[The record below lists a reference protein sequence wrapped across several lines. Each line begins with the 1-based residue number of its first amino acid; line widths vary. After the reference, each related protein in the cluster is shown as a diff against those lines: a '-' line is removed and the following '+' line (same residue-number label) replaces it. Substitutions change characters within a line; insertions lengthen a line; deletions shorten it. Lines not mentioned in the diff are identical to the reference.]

1 MPIVPRQQINIKL
14 DLTQGWLNSRSV
26 SLKQCDNETRF
37 LVVRLTNTLPLNI
50 ASYQPVMFVKRSDG
64 KILKGLCQTLNAEEG
79 EFVFKLKSEH
89 LAVNGLLTFEI
100 VLTKD
105 GTKIMSFPHFNLNV
119 VDSLHDE
126 DVFTPTEDDLSILWE
141 VIGRMQASIEEIEK
155 KYKQFEQEKESEFQT
170 SEANRSSIFTQSEN
184 ARQSTF
190 TQNENQRGSIFT
202 QNEAQRAGTF
212 TQSESDRHNAFTQ
225 SEANRQ
231 TTFTQAESVR
241 QQAETSRQQAENT
254 RQSQE
259 SARQQAEALRQETF
273 EGMQDTVQEIYS
285 TTLKYR
291 IVE

>member
-1 MPIVPRQQINIKL
+1 MPVVPRQQINIKL

-50 ASYQPVMFVKRSDG
+50 ASYQPVMFVKRLDG

-190 TQNENQRGSIFT
+190 TQNENQRGNIFT
-202 QNEAQRAGTF
+202 QNEAQRTSTF
-212 TQSESDRHNAFTQ
+212 TQSESNRHNTFTQ

-231 TTFTQAESVR
+231 TAFT
-241 QQAETSRQQAENT
+241 QAETSRQQAENT

-273 EGMQDTVQEIYS
+273 EGMQDKIEEVYS

>member
-1 MPIVPRQQINIKL
+1 MPVVPRQQINIKL

-105 GTKIMSFPHFNLNV
+105 GTKIMSFPHFILNV

-126 DVFTPTEDDLSILWE
+126 DVFTPSEDDLSILWE
-141 VIGRMQASIEEIEK
+141 VIDRMQNAMNNLDGRFE
-155 KYKQFEQEKESEFQT
+155 QFEQEKELEFQAN
-170 SEANRSSIFTQSEN
+170 EANRLSTFTQSEN

-190 TQNENQRGSIFT
+190 TQNE
-202 QNEAQRAGTF
+202 AQRASVF
-212 TQSESDRHNAFTQ
+212 EQSEN
-225 SEANRQ
+225 
-231 TTFTQAESVR
+231 
-241 QQAETSRQQAENT
+241 SRQQAENT

-291 IVE
+291 ILE

>member
-1 MPIVPRQQINIKL
+1 MPVVPRQQINIKL

-105 GTKIMSFPHFNLNV
+105 GTKIMSFPHFILNV

-126 DVFTPTEDDLSILWE
+126 DVFTPSEDDLSILWE
-141 VIGRMQASIEEIEK
+141 VIDRMQNAMNNLDGRFE
-155 KYKQFEQEKESEFQT
+155 QFEQEKELEFQAN
-170 SEANRSSIFTQSEN
+170 EANRLSTFTQSEN

-190 TQNENQRGSIFT
+190 TQNE
-202 QNEAQRAGTF
+202 AQRASVF
-212 TQSESDRHNAFTQ
+212 EQSEN
-225 SEANRQ
+225 
-231 TTFTQAESVR
+231 
-241 QQAETSRQQAENT
+241 SRQQAENT

-259 SARQQAEALRQETF
+259 SARQQAETLRQETF
-273 EGMQDTVQEIYS
+273 EGMQDTVQEVYS

>member
-1 MPIVPRQQINIKL
+1 MPVVPRQQINIKL

-105 GTKIMSFPHFNLNV
+105 GTKIMSFPHFALNV

-141 VIGRMQASIEEIEK
+141 VIDRMQNAMNNLDGRFE
-155 KYKQFEQEKESEFQT
+155 QFEQEKELEFQAN
-170 SEANRSSIFTQSEN
+170 EANRLSTFTQSEN

-190 TQNENQRGSIFT
+190 TQNEAR
-202 QNEAQRAGTF
+202 RASAF
-212 TQSESDRHNAFTQ
+212 EQS
-225 SEANRQ
+225 
-231 TTFTQAESVR
+231 
-241 QQAETSRQQAENT
+241 ETSRQQAENM

-259 SARQQAEALRQETF
+259 SARQQAEVSRQETF
-273 EGMQDTVQEIYS
+273 EGMQDTVQEVYS
-285 TTLKYR
+285 MTLKYR

>member
-1 MPIVPRQQINIKL
+1 MPVVPRQQINIKL

-202 QNEAQRAGTF
+202 QNEAQRADTF
-212 TQSESDRHNAFTQ
+212 TQSES
-225 SEANRQ
+225 NRQ

-273 EGMQDTVQEIYS
+273 EGMQNTVQEIYS

>member
-1 MPIVPRQQINIKL
+1 MQVIPKQQINIKL
-14 DLTQGWLNSRSV
+14 DLTRGWVNNRDV

-89 LAVNGLLTFEI
+89 LASKGSLIFEV

-105 GTKIMSFPHFNLNV
+105 ETKIMSFPHFTLNV

-126 DVFTPTEDDLSILWE
+126 DVFAPSEDDLSILWE
-141 VIGRMQASIEEIEK
+141 VIGRMQASIEEIET
-155 KYKQFEQEKESEFQT
+155 KYKQFKQEKESEFQT

-190 TQNENQRGSIFT
+190 TQNENQRGNIFT
-202 QNEAQRAGTF
+202 QNEAQRASTF

-241 QQAETSRQQAENT
+241 QQEEAERQLAEMNRQQAEIE
-254 RQSQE
+254 R
-259 SARQQAEALRQETF
+259 AEAFSAME
-273 EGMQDTVQEIYS
+273 EKVDKVYNS
-285 TTLKYR
+285 TITLLYDV
-291 IVE
+291 VE

>member
-1 MPIVPRQQINIKL
+1 MQVIPKQQINIKL
-14 DLTQGWLNSRSV
+14 DLTQGWVNNRDV

-50 ASYQPVMFVKRSDG
+50 TNYQPVMFVKRSDG
-64 KILKGLCQTLNAEEG
+64 KILKGLCQILNAEEG

-89 LAVNGLLTFEI
+89 LASKGSLIFEV

-105 GTKIMSFPHFNLNV
+105 ETKIMSFPHFNLNV

-126 DVFTPTEDDLSILWE
+126 DVFAPSEDDLSILWE
-141 VIGRMQASIEEIEK
+141 VIGRMQSAISNLDGRFE
-155 KYKQFEQEKESEFQT
+155 QFEQEKELEFQAN
-170 SEANRSSIFTQSEN
+170 EANRLSTFTQSEN

-190 TQNENQRGSIFT
+190 TQNEAR
-202 QNEAQRAGTF
+202 RASVF
-212 TQSESDRHNAFTQ
+212 EQS
-225 SEANRQ
+225 
-231 TTFTQAESVR
+231 
-241 QQAETSRQQAENT
+241 ETSRQQAENM

-259 SARQQAEALRQETF
+259 SARQQAEVSRQETF
-273 EGMQDTVQEIYS
+273 EEMQDTVQEIYS